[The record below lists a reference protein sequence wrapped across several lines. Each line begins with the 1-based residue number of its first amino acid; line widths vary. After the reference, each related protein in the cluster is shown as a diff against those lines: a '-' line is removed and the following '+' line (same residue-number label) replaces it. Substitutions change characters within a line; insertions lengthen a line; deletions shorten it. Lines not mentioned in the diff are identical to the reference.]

1 MRCGFHGT
9 PVGRWPESPGTRR
22 KKIFVT
28 AVQALS
34 VPRYD
39 VEILARMSPLSVAFV
54 PGPMASD
61 APHAESGDAEGLG
74 AAIDGHDLP
83 GAGGPGSAT
92 DGAAANEPGYWAVSR
107 APLTSLVFA
116 LPLVLAYEGGVL
128 LLGRGT
134 PRNGADVWL
143 RQTLDALGFGSYFLL
158 PTLTVVGL
166 LAWHHIEHDRWHVR
180 PGVLVGMALECGIWA
195 AVLLGSARLQGRLWP
210 DFLPLAVGPGREGV
224 LARVIGFCGAG
235 LYEEVLFRL
244 LILPAWMEAPPEHAG
259 RRVIRLDPGSAFGTG
274 SHPTTRLCLEAL
286 EGLAASRPGE
296 LAGLRVADLGC
307 GSGVLALAAL
317 AFGADAVAAADT
329 DSLAVTATW
338 NNARL
343 NGPAPQE
350 RLQVVQGSA
359 EALAA
364 LQGPPADLLLCNI
377 LAPVIE
383 ALAPQVAA
391 LLAPTGQ
398 GLLSGLLVEQAPR
411 LEQVLAEEG
420 WRARLEARQGPWGL
434 MSLRWAAAVA

>member
-1 MRCGFHGT
+1 MPLPLEESLLWKLETLGVQRLAVRHRPEAPAERELVGWVAASEWPAPRRAALEAALAPLGEPFALAVPPLRWVPQDDEDWGLSWKRHWRPD
-9 PVGRWPESPGTRR
+9 PVG
-22 KKIFVT
+22 
-28 AVQALS
+28 Q
-34 VPRYD
+34 
-39 VEILARMSPLSVAFV
+39 
-54 PGPMASD
+54 
-61 APHAESGDAEGLG
+61 
-74 AAIDGHDLP
+74 
-83 GAGGPGSAT
+83 
-92 DGAAANEPGYWAVSR
+92 
-107 APLTSLVFA
+107 
-116 LPLVLAYEGGVL
+116 
-128 LLGRGT
+128 
-134 PRNGADVWL
+134 
-143 RQTLDALGFGSYFLL
+143 Q
-158 PTLTVVGL
+158 
-166 LAWHHIEHDRWHVR
+166 
-180 PGVLVGMALECGIWA
+180 
-195 AVLLGSARLQGRLWP
+195 
-210 DFLPLAVGPGREGV
+210 
-224 LARVIGFCGAG
+224 
-235 LYEEVLFRL
+235 L
-244 LILPAWMEAPPEHAG
+244 LILPAWLEAPPEQAG

-338 NNARL
+338 DNARL

-350 RLQVVQGSA
+350 RLRVVQGSA